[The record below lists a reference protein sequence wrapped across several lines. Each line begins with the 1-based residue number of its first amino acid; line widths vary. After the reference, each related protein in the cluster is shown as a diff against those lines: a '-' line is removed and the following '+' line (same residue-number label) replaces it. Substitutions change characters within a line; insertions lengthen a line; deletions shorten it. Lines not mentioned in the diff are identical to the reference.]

1 MVGYEYAVNNPLPMI
16 RAILID
22 DEPKN
27 NRILKLM
34 LEEFC
39 PGVLVAGQA
48 DNAEEGANLIRE
60 TGPDLVFLDIEMPF
74 GSGFD
79 LLDKLKPLN
88 FEIIF
93 ITAFN
98 NYSLKAIK
106 YSALDYLLKPVNIDE
121 LIAAVAK
128 ASEKLS
134 SRNINAR
141 IEHLLSDL
149 KRQQQGVQKIA
160 LPSKEGY
167 VFISLP
173 DIIRCESKNSYTTFY
188 VKGMEKIIS
197 SKNIKEYEPL
207 LTDDIFFRIHN
218 SHIVNL
224 NHVKKYHRGR
234 GGYIEMEDGTMLEVA
249 TRRKDE
255 LMAKFGLLRP

>member
-1 MVGYEYAVNNPLPMI
+1 MI

-39 PGVLVAGQA
+39 PDVLIEGQA
-48 DNAEEGANLIRE
+48 DNAADGANLIKE
-60 TGPDLVFLDIEMPF
+60 VEPDLVFLDIEMPY

-79 LLDKLKPLN
+79 LLDQLKPVS

-121 LIAAVAK
+121 LVAAVAK
-128 ASEKLS
+128 ASEKVT
-134 SRNINAR
+134 SRHVNAR
-141 IEHLLSDL
+141 IENLLYNL
-149 KRQQQGVQKIA
+149 KRPQAGVQKIA

-167 VFISLP
+167 VFVLLT
-173 DIIRCESKNSYTTFY
+173 DIIRCESKSGYTTFY
-188 VKGMEKIIS
+188 VKDMEKIIS
-197 SKNIKEYEPL
+197 SRSIKDYEPL
-207 LTDDIFFRIHN
+207 LTNDIFFRIHN

-224 NHVKKYHRGR
+224 NCIKKYHRGR
-234 GGYIEMEDGTMLEVA
+234 GGYIEMEDGTMIEVA

-255 LMAKFGLLRP
+255 LMARFGLSRS

>member
-1 MVGYEYAVNNPLPMI
+1 MI
-16 RAILID
+16 RAVLID

-39 PGVLVAGQA
+39 PDVTIEGQA
-48 DNAEEGANLIRE
+48 DNATAGVQLVQEVK
-60 TGPDLVFLDIEMPF
+60 PDLVFLDIEMPY

-79 LLDKLKPLN
+79 LLDQLKPIH
-88 FEIIF
+88 FEVIF

-98 NYSLKAIK
+98 DYSLKAIK

-128 ASEKLS
+128 AVQKVAA
-134 SRNINAR
+134 RNINER
-141 IEHLLSDL
+141 IEALLYNL
-149 KRQQQGVQKIA
+149 QKPQQAVQKLA

-167 VFISLP
+167 VFVLLS
-173 DIIRCESKNSYTTFY
+173 DIMRCESKGGYTTFY
-188 VKGMEKIIS
+188 IKGMDKVLS
-197 SKNIKEYEPL
+197 SKSIKEYEPL
-207 LTDDIFFRIHN
+207 LPDDLFFRIHN

-224 NHVKKYHRGR
+224 NCVKKYHRGR
-234 GGYIEMEDGTMLEVA
+234 GGYLEMEDGTMIEVA

-255 LMAKFGLLRP
+255 LMARFGLRS

>member
-1 MVGYEYAVNNPLPMI
+1 MI
-16 RAILID
+16 RAVLID

-39 PGVLVAGQA
+39 PDVTIEGQA
-48 DNAEEGANLIRE
+48 DNAAAGVQLVQEVK
-60 TGPDLVFLDIEMPF
+60 PDLVFLDIEMPY

-79 LLDKLKPLN
+79 LLDQLKPIH
-88 FEIIF
+88 FEVIF

-98 NYSLKAIK
+98 DYSLKAIK

-121 LIAAVAK
+121 LTAAVVK
-128 ASEKLS
+128 ATQKVAI
-134 SRNINAR
+134 RNVNER
-141 IEHLLSDL
+141 IEALLYNL
-149 KRQQQGVQKIA
+149 QKPQQAVQKLA

-167 VFISLP
+167 VFVLLS
-173 DIIRCESKNSYTTFY
+173 DIMRCESKGGYTTFY
-188 VKGMEKIIS
+188 IKGMEKVLA

-207 LTDDIFFRIHN
+207 LPDDLFFRIHN

-224 NHVKKYHRGR
+224 NCVKKYHRGR
-234 GGYIEMEDGTMLEVA
+234 GGYLEMEDGTMIEVA

-255 LMAKFGLLRP
+255 LMARFGLRS

>member
-1 MVGYEYAVNNPLPMI
+1 MI

-39 PGVLVAGQA
+39 PDVLIEGQA
-48 DNAEEGANLIRE
+48 DNTADGVNLIKE
-60 TGPDLVFLDIEMPF
+60 VEPDLVFLDIEMPY

-79 LLDKLKPLN
+79 LLDQLKPVS
-88 FEIIF
+88 FEVIF

-121 LIAAVAK
+121 LVTAVAK
-128 ASEKLS
+128 ASEKVT
-134 SRNINAR
+134 SRNVNAR
-141 IEHLLSDL
+141 IENLLYNL
-149 KRQQQGVQKIA
+149 KRPQSDVQKIA
-160 LPSKEGY
+160 LPAKEGY
-167 VFISLP
+167 VFVLLS
-173 DIIRCESKNSYTTFY
+173 DIIRCESKSGYTTFY
-188 VKGMEKIIS
+188 VKDMEKIVS
-197 SKNIKEYEPL
+197 SRSIKGYEPL
-207 LTDDIFFRIHN
+207 LANDIFFRIHN

-224 NHVKKYHRGR
+224 NYIKKYHRGR
-234 GGYIEMEDGTMLEVA
+234 GGYIEMEDGSMLEVA

-255 LMAKFGLLRP
+255 LMARFGLTRP

>member
-1 MVGYEYAVNNPLPMI
+1 MI

-39 PGVLVAGQA
+39 PDVLIEGQA
-48 DNAEEGANLIRE
+48 DNAADGATLIKE
-60 TGPDLVFLDIEMPF
+60 VEPDLVFLDIEMPY

-79 LLDKLKPLN
+79 LLDQLKPVR

-121 LIAAVAK
+121 LVAAVAK
-128 ASEKLS
+128 ASQKVNT
-134 SRNINAR
+134 RNVNAR
-141 IEHLLSDL
+141 IENLLYNL
-149 KRQQQGVQKIA
+149 KKPQAGVQKIA

-167 VFISLP
+167 VFVLLS
-173 DIIRCESKNSYTTFY
+173 DIMRCESKSGYTTFY
-188 VKGMEKIIS
+188 VKDMEKVIS

-207 LTDDIFFRIHN
+207 LTNDIFFRIHN

-224 NHVKKYHRGR
+224 NFIKKYHRGR
-234 GGYIEMEDGTMLEVA
+234 GGYIEMEDGTMIEVA

-255 LMAKFGLLRP
+255 LMARFGLTRP

>member
-1 MVGYEYAVNNPLPMI
+1 MI
-16 RAILID
+16 RAVLID

-39 PGVLVAGQA
+39 PDVLIEGQA
-48 DNAEEGANLIRE
+48 DNATEGVTLIRE
-60 TGPDLVFLDIEMPF
+60 TEPDLVFLDIEMPY

-79 LLDKLKPLN
+79 LLDQLKPIR
-88 FEIIF
+88 FEVIF

-98 NYSLKAIK
+98 DYSLKAIK

-121 LIAAVAK
+121 LIAAVTK
-128 ASEKLS
+128 AAEKVAA
-134 SRNINAR
+134 RNINSR
-141 IEHLLSDL
+141 IENLLYNL
-149 KRQQQGVQKIA
+149 KKPAQNIQKIA

-167 VFISLP
+167 VFVLLS
-173 DIIRCESKNSYTTFY
+173 DIIRCESKSGYTTFY
-188 VKGMEKIIS
+188 IKDMEKIVS

-207 LTDDIFFRIHN
+207 LSDNIFFRIHN

-234 GGYIEMEDGTMLEVA
+234 GGYLEMEDGAMIEVA

-255 LMAKFGLLRP
+255 LMARFGLLRP

>member
-1 MVGYEYAVNNPLPMI
+1 MI
-16 RAILID
+16 RALLID

-39 PGVLVAGQA
+39 PQVEVEGQA
-48 DNAEEGANLIRE
+48 DNAEEGVKLIQDTE
-60 TGPDLVFLDIEMPF
+60 PDLVFLDIEMPY

-79 LLDKLKPLN
+79 LLDKLKPVS

-121 LIAAVAK
+121 LIAAVGK
-128 ASEKLS
+128 ASEKVAT
-134 SRNINAR
+134 RNTNAR
-141 IEHLLSDL
+141 IENLLYNL
-149 KRQQQGVQKIA
+149 KRPQQGLQKIA

-167 VFISLP
+167 VFVSIT
-173 DIIRCESKNSYTTFY
+173 DIIRCESKGGYTTFFI
-188 VKGMEKIIS
+188 KDMEKIVS

-207 LTDDIFFRIHN
+207 LTDDTFFRIHN

-234 GGYIEMEDGTMLEVA
+234 GGYLEMEDGALIEVA

-255 LMAKFGLLRP
+255 LMARFGLL

>member
-1 MVGYEYAVNNPLPMI
+1 MI

-39 PGVLVAGQA
+39 PDVQIEGQA
-48 DNAEEGANLIRE
+48 DNAEEGATLIRE
-60 TGPDLVFLDIEMPF
+60 VEPDLVFLDIEMPY

-79 LLDKLKPLN
+79 LLDRLKPVQ

-106 YSALDYLLKPVNIDE
+106 YSALDYLLKPVNIEE
-121 LIAAVAK
+121 LMAAVKK
-128 ASEKLS
+128 ASD
-134 SRNINAR
+134 RVTTRHVNAR
-141 IEHLLSDL
+141 IENLLYNL
-149 KRQQQGVQKIA
+149 KRPQPGVQKMA

-167 VFISLP
+167 IFVLLT
-173 DIIRCESKNSYTTFY
+173 DIIRCESKGAYTIFY
-188 VKGMEKIIS
+188 VKDMDKILS
-197 SKNIKEYEPL
+197 SKSIKEYEL
-207 LTDDIFFRIHN
+207 LLSSDTFFRIHH

-224 NHVKKYHRGR
+224 HYIKKYHRGR
-234 GGYIEMEDGTMLEVA
+234 GGHIEMEDGTLIEVA
-249 TRRKDE
+249 SRRKDE
-255 LMAKFGLLRP
+255 LMARFGL

>member
-1 MVGYEYAVNNPLPMI
+1 MI
-16 RAILID
+16 RALLID

-39 PGVLVAGQA
+39 PQVKIEGQA
-48 DNAEEGANLIRE
+48 DNAEDGVTLIRD
-60 TGPDLVFLDIEMPF
+60 TGPDLVFLDIEMPY

-79 LLDKLKPLN
+79 LLDKLKPVS

-121 LIAAVAK
+121 LIAAVTK
-128 ASEKLS
+128 ASDKLAT
-134 SRNINAR
+134 RNINAR
-141 IEHLLSDL
+141 IENLLYNL
-149 KRQQQGVQKIA
+149 KRPQQGLQKIA

-167 VFISLP
+167 VFVSLT
-173 DIIRCESKNSYTTFY
+173 DIIRCEAKSGYTTFFI
-188 VKGMEKIIS
+188 KDMEKIIS

-207 LTDDIFFRIHN
+207 LTDDTFFRIHN

-224 NHVKKYHRGR
+224 NYVKKYHRGR
-234 GGYIEMEDGTMLEVA
+234 GGFLEMEDGAMIEVA

-255 LMAKFGLLRP
+255 LMARFGLS

>member
-1 MVGYEYAVNNPLPMI
+1 MI
-16 RAILID
+16 RAVLID

-39 PGVLVAGQA
+39 PDVTIEGQA
-48 DNAEEGANLIRE
+48 DNATAGVQLVQEVK
-60 TGPDLVFLDIEMPF
+60 PDLVFLDIEMPY

-79 LLDKLKPLN
+79 LLDQLKPIH
-88 FEIIF
+88 FEVIF

-98 NYSLKAIK
+98 DYSLKAIK

-128 ASEKLS
+128 AAQKVAA
-134 SRNINAR
+134 RNINER
-141 IEHLLSDL
+141 IEALLYNL
-149 KRQQQGVQKIA
+149 QKPQQAVQKLA

-167 VFISLP
+167 VFVLLS
-173 DIIRCESKNSYTTFY
+173 DIMRCESKGGYTTFY
-188 VKGMEKIIS
+188 IKGMDKVLS

-207 LTDDIFFRIHN
+207 LPDDIFFRIHN

-224 NHVKKYHRGR
+224 NCVKKYHRGR
-234 GGYIEMEDGTMLEVA
+234 GGYLEMEDGTMIEVA

-255 LMAKFGLLRP
+255 LMARFGLRS

>member
-1 MVGYEYAVNNPLPMI
+1 MI
-16 RAILID
+16 RAVLID

-39 PGVLVAGQA
+39 PDVIIAGQA
-48 DNAEEGANLIRE
+48 DNAAEGVQLVKDVK
-60 TGPDLVFLDIEMPF
+60 PDLVFLDIEMPY

-79 LLDKLKPLN
+79 LLDQLKPIH
-88 FEIIF
+88 FEVIF

-98 NYSLKAIK
+98 DYSLKAIK

-121 LIAAVAK
+121 LVAAVAK
-128 ASEKLS
+128 ATEKVAT
-134 SRNINAR
+134 RNINER
-141 IEHLLSDL
+141 IEALLYNL
-149 KRQQQGVQKIA
+149 QKPQQAVQKIA
-160 LPSKEGY
+160 LPSKEGF
-167 VFISLP
+167 VLVLLS
-173 DIIRCESKNSYTTFY
+173 DIIRCEAKGGYTTFY
-188 VKGMEKIIS
+188 IKGMEKVMS

-207 LTDDIFFRIHN
+207 LPDDVFFRIHN

-224 NHVKKYHRGR
+224 SYAKKYHRGR
-234 GGYIEMEDGTMLEVA
+234 GGHLEMEDGVMIEVA

-255 LMAKFGLLRP
+255 LMARFGLLRS

>member
-1 MVGYEYAVNNPLPMI
+1 MI
-16 RAILID
+16 RALLID

-39 PGVLVAGQA
+39 PQVQIEGQA
-48 DNAEEGANLIRE
+48 DNAEDGIKLIKE
-60 TGPDLVFLDIEMPF
+60 MEPDLVFLDIEMPY

-79 LLDKLKPLN
+79 LLDKLKPVR

-128 ASEKLS
+128 ASEKVE
-134 SRNINAR
+134 SRNVNAR
-141 IEHLLSDL
+141 IENLLYNL
-149 KRQQQGVQKIA
+149 KKPQQGLQKIA

-167 VFISLP
+167 VFIALS
-173 DIIRCESKNSYTTFY
+173 DIIRCESKSGYTTFFI
-188 VKGMEKIIS
+188 KDMEKIVS

-207 LTDDIFFRIHN
+207 VTDDIFFRVHN
-218 SHIVNL
+218 SHIINL
-224 NHVKKYHRGR
+224 NFVKKYHKGR
-234 GGYIEMEDGTMLEVA
+234 GGYIEMEDGTLIEVA

-255 LMAKFGLLRP
+255 LMARFGLLRP

>member
-1 MVGYEYAVNNPLPMI
+1 MI
-16 RAILID
+16 RAVLID

-39 PGVLVAGQA
+39 PDVTIEGQA
-48 DNAEEGANLIRE
+48 DNATAGVQLVQEVK
-60 TGPDLVFLDIEMPF
+60 PDLVFLDIEMPY

-79 LLDKLKPLN
+79 LLDQLKPIH
-88 FEIIF
+88 FEVIF

-98 NYSLKAIK
+98 DYSLKAIK

-128 ASEKLS
+128 AAQKVAA
-134 SRNINAR
+134 RNINER
-141 IEHLLSDL
+141 IEALLYNL
-149 KRQQQGVQKIA
+149 QKPQQAVQKLA

-167 VFISLP
+167 VFVLLS
-173 DIIRCESKNSYTTFY
+173 DIMRCESKGGYTTFY
-188 VKGMEKIIS
+188 IKGMDKVLS
-197 SKNIKEYEPL
+197 SKSIKEYEPL
-207 LTDDIFFRIHN
+207 LPDDIFFRIHN

-224 NHVKKYHRGR
+224 NCVKKYHRGR
-234 GGYIEMEDGTMLEVA
+234 GGYLEMEDGTMIEVA

-255 LMAKFGLLRP
+255 LMARFGLRS

>member
-1 MVGYEYAVNNPLPMI
+1 MI

-39 PGVLVAGQA
+39 PNVIIAGQA
-48 DNAEEGANLIRE
+48 DNAADGVTLIKE
-60 TGPDLVFLDIEMPF
+60 VSPDLVFLDIEMPY

-79 LLDKLKPLN
+79 LLDQLKPVH

-121 LIAAVAK
+121 LIIAVNK
-128 ASEKLS
+128 ASEKVAS
-134 SRNINAR
+134 KHINAR
-141 IEHLLSDL
+141 IENLLYNL
-149 KRQQQGVQKIA
+149 KKPQAGVQKIA

-167 VFISLP
+167 IFVLLS
-173 DIIRCESKNSYTTFY
+173 DIIRCESKTGYTTFY
-188 VKGMEKIIS
+188 LKDMEKVVS

-207 LTDDIFFRIHN
+207 LTNDIFFRVHN

-224 NHVKKYHRGR
+224 SYIKKYHRGR
-234 GGYIEMEDGTMLEVA
+234 GGYIEMEDGTMIEVA

-255 LMAKFGLLRP
+255 LMARFGLSRQ

>member
-1 MVGYEYAVNNPLPMI
+1 MI
-16 RAILID
+16 RALLID

-39 PGVLVAGQA
+39 PQVKIEGQA
-48 DNAEEGANLIRE
+48 DNAEDGVTLIRD
-60 TGPDLVFLDIEMPF
+60 TGPDLVFLDIEMPY

-79 LLDKLKPLN
+79 LLDKLKPVS

-121 LIAAVAK
+121 LIAAVTK
-128 ASEKLS
+128 ASDKLAT
-134 SRNINAR
+134 RNINAR
-141 IEHLLSDL
+141 IENLLYNL
-149 KRQQQGVQKIA
+149 KRPQQGLQKIA

-167 VFISLP
+167 IFVPIT
-173 DIIRCESKNSYTTFY
+173 DIIRCEAKSGYTTFFI
-188 VKGMEKIIS
+188 KDMEKIVS
-197 SKNIKEYEPL
+197 SRNIKEYEPL
-207 LTDDIFFRIHN
+207 LTDDTFFRIHN

-224 NHVKKYHRGR
+224 NYVKKYHRGR
-234 GGYIEMEDGTMLEVA
+234 GGFLEMEDGAMIEVA

-255 LMAKFGLLRP
+255 FMARFGLS

>member
-1 MVGYEYAVNNPLPMI
+1 MI
-16 RAILID
+16 RAVLID

-39 PGVLVAGQA
+39 PDVKIEGQA
-48 DNAEEGANLIRE
+48 DNAAVGAQLVQE
-60 TGPDLVFLDIEMPF
+60 VKPDLVFLDIEMPY

-79 LLDKLKPLN
+79 LLDQLKPIH
-88 FEIIF
+88 FEVIF

-98 NYSLKAIK
+98 DYSLKAIK

-128 ASEKLS
+128 AVQKVAA
-134 SRNINAR
+134 RNINER
-141 IEHLLSDL
+141 IEALLYNL
-149 KRQQQGVQKIA
+149 QKPQQAVQKLA

-167 VFISLP
+167 VFVLLS
-173 DIIRCESKNSYTTFY
+173 DIMRCESKGGYTTFY
-188 VKGMEKIIS
+188 IKGMDKVLS
-197 SKNIKEYEPL
+197 SKSIKEYEPL
-207 LTDDIFFRIHN
+207 LPDDLFFRIHN

-224 NHVKKYHRGR
+224 NCVKKYHRGR
-234 GGYIEMEDGTMLEVA
+234 GGYLEMEDGTMIEVA

-255 LMAKFGLLRP
+255 LMARFGLRS

>member
-1 MVGYEYAVNNPLPMI
+1 MI

-39 PGVLVAGQA
+39 PQVQIEGQA
-48 DNAEEGANLIRE
+48 DNAEEGVKLIQE
-60 TGPDLVFLDIEMPF
+60 TTPDLVFLDIEMPY

-79 LLDKLKPLN
+79 LLDKLKPIN
-88 FEIIF
+88 FEVIF

-121 LIAAVAK
+121 LITAVNKAADKVAT
-128 ASEKLS
+128 
-134 SRNINAR
+134 RHVNAR
-141 IEHLLSDL
+141 IDNLLYNL
-149 KRQQQGVQKIA
+149 KRPGNGIQKIA

-167 VFISLP
+167 VFVLLT
-173 DIIRCESKNSYTTFY
+173 DIIRCESKNGYTTFY
-188 VKGMEKIIS
+188 IRDMEKIVS
-197 SKNIKEYEPL
+197 SKNVKEYEPI
-207 LTDDIFFRIHN
+207 LTDNIFFRIHN

-224 NHVKKYHRGR
+224 NYIKKYHRGR
-234 GGYIEMEDGTMLEVA
+234 GGYIEMEDGALIEVA

-255 LMAKFGLLRP
+255 LMARFGI

>member
-1 MVGYEYAVNNPLPMI
+1 MLSAL
-16 RAILID
+16 LID

-39 PGVLVAGQA
+39 PQVKVDGLAE
-48 DNAEEGANLIRE
+48 NAEEGLQLIHE
-60 TGPDLVFLDIEMPF
+60 KDPNLVFLDIEMPF

-79 LLDKLKPLN
+79 LLDKIKPVS

-121 LIAAVAK
+121 LIMAVAK
-128 ASEKLS
+128 AEEKVKARS
-134 SRNINAR
+134 VNSR
-141 IEHLLSDL
+141 IENLIFNL
-149 KRQQQGVQKIA
+149 KKPNAGLQKLA

-167 VFISLP
+167 IFVALS
-173 DIIRCESKNSYTTFY
+173 DIVRCEAKNGYTIFHI
-188 VKGMEKIIS
+188 KGIEKVIS
-197 SKNIKEYEPL
+197 SKSIKEYEPL
-207 LTDDIFFRIHN
+207 LTDDMFFRIHN
-218 SHIVNL
+218 SHIINL
-224 NHVKKYHRGR
+224 NHIKKYHRGR
-234 GGYIEMEDGTMLEVA
+234 GGIVEMEDGTMLEVA

-255 LMAKFGLLRP
+255 LMARFGVMKS

>member
-1 MVGYEYAVNNPLPMI
+1 MI
-16 RAILID
+16 RALLID

-39 PGVLVAGQA
+39 PQVKVEGQA
-48 DNAEEGANLIRE
+48 ENAEEGITMVRE
-60 TGPDLVFLDIEMPF
+60 LAPDLVFLDIEMPF

-79 LLDKLKPLN
+79 LLDRLKPVT

-106 YSALDYLLKPVNIDE
+106 YSALDYLLKPVSIDE
-121 LIAAVAK
+121 LIAAVTK
-128 ASEKLS
+128 AREKIKTQQV
-134 SRNINAR
+134 NTR
-141 IEHLLSDL
+141 IENLLHNL
-149 KRQQQGVQKIA
+149 KKPAASLQKMA

-167 VFISLP
+167 VFIALSE
-173 DIIRCESKNSYTTFY
+173 IIRCESKNGYAVFHIR
-188 VKGMEKIIS
+188 GMDKIVS
-197 SKNIKEYEPL
+197 SKNIKEYETL
-207 LTDDIFFRIHN
+207 LQDEMFFRIHN
-218 SHIVNL
+218 SHIINL
-224 NHVKKYHRGR
+224 NYIKKYHRGR
-234 GGYIEMEDGTMLEVA
+234 GGFVEMEDGSMLEVA

-255 LMAKFGLLRP
+255 LMARFGLIKPQ

>member
-1 MVGYEYAVNNPLPMI
+1 MI
-16 RAILID
+16 RALLID

-39 PGVLVAGQA
+39 PQVQVEGQA
-48 DNAEEGANLIRE
+48 DNAEEGVKLIQDTE
-60 TGPDLVFLDIEMPF
+60 PDLVFLDIEMPY

-79 LLDKLKPLN
+79 LLDKLKPVS

-121 LIAAVAK
+121 LIAAVGK
-128 ASEKLS
+128 ASEKVAT
-134 SRNINAR
+134 RNTNAR
-141 IEHLLSDL
+141 IENLLYNL
-149 KRQQQGVQKIA
+149 KRPQQGLQKIA

-167 VFISLP
+167 VFVSIT
-173 DIIRCESKNSYTTFY
+173 DIIRCESKGGYTTFY
-188 VKGMEKIIS
+188 VKDMEKIVS
-197 SKNIKEYEPL
+197 SKNIKEYESL
-207 LTDDIFFRIHN
+207 LTDDTFFRIHN

-234 GGYIEMEDGTMLEVA
+234 GGYLEMEDGALIEVA

-255 LMAKFGLLRP
+255 LMARFGLL

>member
-1 MVGYEYAVNNPLPMI
+1 MI
-16 RAILID
+16 RALLID

-39 PGVLVAGQA
+39 PQVQIEGQA
-48 DNAEEGANLIRE
+48 DNAEEGVTLIRE
-60 TGPDLVFLDIEMPF
+60 TEPDLVFLDIEMPY

-79 LLDKLKPLN
+79 LLDKLKPVG

-128 ASEKLS
+128 ASDKLA

-141 IEHLLSDL
+141 IENLLHNL
-149 KRQQQGVQKIA
+149 KRPQQGLQKIA

-167 VFISLP
+167 VFVSVT
-173 DIIRCESKNSYTTFY
+173 DIIRCESKSGYTTFFI
-188 VKGMEKIIS
+188 KDMEKIVS
-197 SKNIKEYEPL
+197 SKNIKEYEQL

-234 GGYIEMEDGTMLEVA
+234 GGYLEMEDGALIEVA

-255 LMAKFGLLRP
+255 LMARFGLL